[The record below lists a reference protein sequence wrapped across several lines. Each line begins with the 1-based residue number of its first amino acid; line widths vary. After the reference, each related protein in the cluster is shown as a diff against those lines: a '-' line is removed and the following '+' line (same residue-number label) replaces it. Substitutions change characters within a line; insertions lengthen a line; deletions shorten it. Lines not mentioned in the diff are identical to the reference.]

1 MARRCQS
8 HWTLAK
14 LERRR
19 DPPTPKATPTAVP
32 LHTHRIRS
40 TTFTPQHFTPGS
52 LCDSYSPTLPTEAR
66 QQDAVF
72 QFNLFSIKRPWGGGK
87 VGCWRLCEAGGWG
100 GDRRWWFTVLKNVRH
115 MLEKCAR
122 GFNSSGPAGGRSWE
136 SWRAKEGAGKRGVVG
151 GGGSFGV
158 RRDALTFRPEH
169 SRAGR
174 EPPRNLTVLSSK
186 PQRAESFST
195 PASSL
200 ARSVPHSL
208 LRSLARRRERSDP
221 QSASIVTSA
230 S

>member
-1 MARRCQS
+1 MTLQPPKPHRPRCLS
-8 HWTLAK
+8 THTAFV
-14 LERRR
+14 RRR
-19 DPPTPKATPTAVP
+19 SRPSISHQGPFVTAIH
-32 LHTHRIRS
+32 LRS
-40 TTFTPQHFTPGS
+40 PQKPGS
-52 LCDSYSPTLPTEAR
+52 RTLCSSLICSQLRDR
-66 QQDAVF
+66 G
-72 QFNLFSIKRPWGGGK
+72 GGGK